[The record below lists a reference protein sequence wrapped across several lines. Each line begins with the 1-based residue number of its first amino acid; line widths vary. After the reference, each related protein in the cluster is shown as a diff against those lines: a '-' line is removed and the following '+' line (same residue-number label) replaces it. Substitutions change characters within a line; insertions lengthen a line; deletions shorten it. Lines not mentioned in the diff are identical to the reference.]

1 MHLREVCGISA
12 SCFKLVF
19 LLVQDND
26 GTSNLETAI
35 VLSDM
40 DGFTVVQEDIASQLG
55 NSSQTL
61 TFAHTFVIVG
71 MYTCQ
76 CIVAKPIS
84 TFPKRASLHS
94 SVILQNAA
102 TDTHN
107 SSLQRLN
114 TFVGLVI
121 GQLCILLLNAV

>member
-19 LLVQDND
+19 LLVQEND

-55 NSSQTL
+55 NSSQTF
-61 TFAHTFVIVG
+61 TND
-71 MYTCQ
+71 
-76 CIVAKPIS
+76 CIHLRTYFCHRV
-84 TFPKRASLHS
+84 
-94 SVILQNAA
+94 NA
-102 TDTHN
+102 
-107 SSLQRLN
+107 
-114 TFVGLVI
+114 
-121 GQLCILLLNAV
+121 